1 MGVNE
6 PGVVVPRA
14 LVASQAQGW
23 ITLFSATRLCNDT
36 FFAVLCCA
44 VLCCAALRLRNTR
57 DAMMTGKLVAMGQ
70 CVGQYLP
77 NYVESH
83 ESLTCRSYS
92 LAKLWSLGAGA
103 VDRAKDSVSAS
114 ILLASGDGSS
124 LDSSSAL
131 EAG

>member
-36 FFAVLCCA
+36 FAV
-44 VLCCAALRLRNTR
+44 LRLRDTR
-57 DAMMTGKLVAMGQ
+57 DAIMAVVSAGKLVAMDQ
-70 CVGQYLP
+70 CRTVP
-77 NYVESH
+77 NYVGGIH

-92 LAKLWSLGAGA
+92 LAKLWSLDAGA

-114 ILLASGDGSS
+114 IVLASGDGSS

-131 EAG
+131 EDGYLPLMS

>member
-36 FFAVLCCA
+36 FAV
-44 VLCCAALRLRNTR
+44 LRLRDTR
-57 DAMMTGKLVAMGQ
+57 DAIMAVA
-70 CVGQYLP
+70 
-77 NYVESH
+77 
-83 ESLTCRSYS
+83 
-92 LAKLWSLGAGA
+92 AKLWSLDAGA

-114 ILLASGDGSS
+114 IVLASGDGSS

-131 EAG
+131 EDGYLPLMS